1 VNRAHRGPWCL
12 VLLVIFLS
20 TSCLAQ
26 TGTGRTAQ
34 IRPLLPQAVAAGYVL
49 AWHDEF
55 DGSALDKAEWKIR
68 TGERFASDN
77 TARNVSV
84 GDGLLRLAVR
94 KEKSGKSD
102 YTAGGVIS
110 KREFKYG
117 YYEARYRVPRGAG
130 WHTSFWMMKNTPG
143 GDGNRQEIDVCEQ
156 DSKELTSYGMNL
168 HIHKPEHVGQAGRR
182 VKTPDLSADFHVW
195 GCEFSPREIRNYFD
209 GKLVG
214 VTHVTN
220 FQHDV
225 MSIWLTTVGWAKLPW
240 APQLKIDD
248 SALPASAD
256 FDYVRFFEK
265 PALENEAPA
274 KPRTVVV
281 FGDSITE
288 GGALP
293 KDQRDNAWV
302 RVVERESKGALRM
315 VNEGKGGRPSASV
328 PEFETM
334 MTRHPRMD
342 QLVIALGTNDSRDIT
357 DQCAPKAIGDVR
369 RMIER
374 ARATYGPALP
384 VLLVGPP
391 NINKSALIATK
402 PIANEREAKL
412 RELGDA
418 FSKLAAELRCEFAGT
433 FGIVPEA
440 SMTKDGVHPD
450 AAGNA
455 AMAKVIL
462 SKLLP

>member
-1 VNRAHRGPWCL
+1 MKQFIFA
-12 VLLVIFLS
+12 VLL
-20 TSCLAQ
+20 
-26 TGTGRTAQ
+26 TAAVSG
-34 IRPLLPQAVAAGYVL
+34 IAAEIAPHLPPERGAGYTLV
-49 AWHDEF
+49 WQDEF
-55 DGSALDKAEWKIR
+55 DGDALNKAEWSIR
-68 TGERFASDN
+68 TGVRFAADN
-77 TARNVSV
+77 TAGNVSV
-84 GDGLLRLAVR
+84 GGGLLHLAVR
-94 KEKSGKSD
+94 KEKSGEAD

-130 WHTSFWMMKNTPG
+130 WHTSFWMMKNSG
-143 GDGNRQEIDVCEQ
+143 GSTGNRQEIDVCEQ
-156 DSKELTSYGMNL
+156 DSEELTSYGMNL
-168 HIHKPEHVGQAGRR
+168 HTHAPTHVGQAGRR
-182 VKTPDLSADFHVW
+182 VKTPNLADDFHVW

-214 VTHVTN
+214 VTHVTHIR
-220 FQHDV
+220 HDV

-248 SALPASAD
+248 RALPAFAD

-293 KDQRDNAWV
+293 KEQRDSAWV
-302 RVVERESKGALRM
+302 RIVERESKGVVTV

-334 MTRHPRMD
+334 LTRHPRMD

-357 DQCAPKAIGDVR
+357 AECVPKAVGNVR
-369 RMIER
+369 KMVER
-374 ARATYGPALP
+374 ARATYGKPLA

-391 NINKSALIATK
+391 NINKTALVASK
-402 PIANEREAKL
+402 PIGNERSEKL
-412 RELGDA
+412 RELGDG
-418 FSKLAAELRCEFAGT
+418 FGKLAKEIGCDYVGLFGT
-433 FGIVPEA
+433 VPDA
-440 SMTKDGVHPD
+440 TMTKDGVHPD
-450 AAGNA
+450 GDGNA
-455 AMAKVIL
+455 AIAKIIL
-462 SKLLP
+462 PKLMP